1 VAEKKAKKPARSIR
15 YLLSADRRLHKLS
28 LKKMAEPGDKSKQP
42 RLNRRKGAAVAT
54 TSPTFSSVVGEWGLV
69 LGAIAVVA
77 GAVMVAASRQPSM
90 AADVATVDVQPETY
104 MPASRPAMAARADAA
119 ENRGMKSTPKPGA
132 VTAGVK
138 PSTALTPPAAVQAAN
153 TTSVTIT
160 GCLDRDAETF
170 WLRDVSGTDAP
181 KSRSWRSGFLKK
193 RSSAIEVVD
202 DGNVLRLSSHVG
214 ERVAATGTLANR
226 EMQARSLTRLAA
238 SCN

>member
-28 LKKMAEPGDKSKQP
+28 LKKMAEPGDKSRQP
-42 RLNRRKGAAVAT
+42 RSNRRKGAAVAT

-69 LGAIAVVA
+69 LGALAVVA
-77 GAVMVAASRQPSM
+77 GAVMVAARQPSVP
-90 AADVATVDVQPETY
+90 ADVASVDAQPETFT
-104 MPASRPAMAARADAA
+104 PAPRPAMAARPDAV
-119 ENRGMKSTPKPGA
+119 ENRGMKSSAKPA
-132 VTAGVK
+132 AATAAPD
-138 PSTALTPPAAVQAAN
+138 PSTAATPAAAVQDANAA
-153 TTSVTIT
+153 SVTIT

-170 WLRDVSGTDAP
+170 WLRDVSGAEAP

-193 RSSAIEVVD
+193 RSSSIELVD
-202 DGNVLRLSSHVG
+202 ERNALGLSRHVG

-238 SCN
+238 SCK